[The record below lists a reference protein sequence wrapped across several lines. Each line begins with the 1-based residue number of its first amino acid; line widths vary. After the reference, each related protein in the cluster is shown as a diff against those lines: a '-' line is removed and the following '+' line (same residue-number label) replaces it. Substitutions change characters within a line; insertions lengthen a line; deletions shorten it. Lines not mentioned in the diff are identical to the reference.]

1 MPSPKSHG
9 GVIHT
14 YQKYDPVNL
23 PSPTQPPPDMV
34 SSAFE
39 HSLMFGKFRKL
50 TPAEL
55 AKAVKIDPSQIQG
68 FGPSLD
74 AIRAMLEER
83 KRKILEKYETDTVQ
97 NLAAKQLV
105 QKSREMKP
113 PKKLADRYRQA
124 IHYEQIYDLERLWYA
139 NDDDHSPFAHHLL
152 QVMQVMGD
160 KYQVDELAA
169 KYEFTGRESMTIPQ
183 ALEIKE
189 LLEKID
195 ELLDQVQEAM
205 ENATIGVI
213 DMEEL
218 QEFADSAQMEELQK
232 MQQQIEDYLREM
244 AERQGLDLDASGAF
258 QLTPEAYRIFQS
270 KLLSRIFSQ
279 LQASRTGRHQGPIVG
294 EGSVEMQ
301 QTKTYEFGDS
311 LTHMDMPQSII
322 NMLLRDASSQPLKF
336 RNDDIEVHRTRN
348 SPKCATVV
356 VMDLSGSTR
365 YNGQYINVKRM
376 ALALDGLIRKEYPG
390 DYLQFVEMASFAK
403 PVPRGEIINLLPKP
417 VTISDPVVQLK
428 VDMSRTDVS
437 EPMIP
442 PHFTNIQHGL
452 QTARRYLATQDTPN
466 RQVIVIT
473 DGLPTA
479 HFEESWLYLLYPP
492 HERTEEFTFREAMLC
507 QREGITINIF
517 LVPSWSQ
524 TEEDIHFA
532 RKLAETTK
540 GRVIFTAGDDLDRF
554 VVWDYVTRKREI
566 LG

>member
-1 MPSPKSHG
+1 MASAKHG
-9 GVIHT
+9 GIVHT

-23 PSPTQPPPDMV
+23 PSPTQPPPDLV

-39 HSLMFGKFRKL
+39 HSLMFGNHRKL
-50 TPAEL
+50 TPEEL

-68 FGPSLD
+68 FGPSLET
-74 AIRAMLEER
+74 IQAMLEER
-83 KRKILEKYETDTVQ
+83 KRKILATYETDTVQ
-97 NLAAKQLV
+97 DRAAKLLV
-105 QKSREMKP
+105 AKGSEQKP
-113 PKKLADRYRQA
+113 PKALAERYRKA
-124 IHYEQIYDLERLWYA
+124 IFHEQIYELERLWYA
-139 NDDDHSPFAHHLL
+139 NDDEHNPFAHHLL
-152 QVMQVMGD
+152 QVMQTMGD
-160 KYQVDELAA
+160 KYQVDELAS
-169 KYEFTGRESMTIPQ
+169 KYDFTGRESMTVPE

-189 LLEKID
+189 QLEKID
-195 ELLDQVQEAM
+195 ELLEQLAEAM

-213 DMEEL
+213 DMEALE
-218 QEFADSAQMEELQK
+218 EFAESGQMDELRNMQK
-232 MQQQIEDYLREM
+232 QVEDYLKEM
-244 AERQGLDLDASGAF
+244 AERQGLELDGNGAF
-258 QLTPEAYRIFQS
+258 RLTPEAYKIFQG
-270 KLLSRIFSQ
+270 KLLSRIFSN
-279 LQASRTGRHQGPIVG
+279 LQASRSGRHQGPIVG
-294 EGSVEMQ
+294 EGAVEMQ
-301 QTKTYEFGDS
+301 QTKPYEFGDS
-311 LTHMDMPQSII
+311 ITQMDISQSII
-322 NMLLRDASSQPLKF
+322 NSMLRQGTDQPLKF
-336 RNDDIEVHRTRN
+336 RNEDIEIHKTRN

-356 VMDLSGSTR
+356 VMDVSGSTR
-365 YNGQYINVKRM
+365 YNGQYMNVKRM
-376 ALALDGLIRKEYPG
+376 ALALDGLIRSEYPG

-428 VDMSRTDVS
+428 VDMSRVDVS

-452 QTARRYLATQDTPN
+452 QQARRYLATQDTPN

-524 TEEDIHFA
+524 TEEDIQFA
-532 RKLAETTK
+532 HKLAETTQ

-554 VVWDYVTRKREI
+554 VIWDYVSRKKEI